1 MRIYFYIHNEELEY
15 LNKIING
22 KMETG
27 EYQISISPNYFD
39 NSYYVSISYNDF
51 VRLNDNNTFTTLI
64 SL

>member
-1 MRIYFYIHNEELEY
+1 MRIHFYVHIDELEY

-22 KMETG
+22 KMEVD
-27 EYQISISPNYFD
+27 EYQISISPNYFE
-39 NSYYVSISYNDF
+39 NSYWIGISYDDF

>member
-1 MRIYFYIHNEELEY
+1 MRIHFYVHVEELEY

-22 KMETG
+22 KIEAD
-27 EYQISISPNYFD
+27 EYQISIAQSYFD
-39 NSYYVSISYNDF
+39 NSQLVSISYEDF